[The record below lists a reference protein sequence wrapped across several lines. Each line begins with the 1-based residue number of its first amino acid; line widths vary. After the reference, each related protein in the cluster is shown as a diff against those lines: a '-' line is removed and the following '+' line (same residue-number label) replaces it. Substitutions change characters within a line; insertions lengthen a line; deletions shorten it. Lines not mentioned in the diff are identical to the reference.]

1 MKLHNTAVQNLI
13 RVFTTYG
20 GHREEHRLIRELQ
33 KIDFQVYTQQ
43 TGNEDLV
50 LTEDV
55 ARKSGSKK

>member
-1 MKLHNTAVQNLI
+1 MKLHNTAIHNLI

-20 GHREEHRLIRELQ
+20 GHREEHRLIRELR

-43 TGNEDLV
+43 TGKEVLV

-55 ARKSGSKK
+55 VKEKTK